1 MNIKKLFMCFNIILF
16 FNIFSL
22 TQLYAHEGAKGI
34 IKERMDKFKMS
45 KNLMKKINKGLQND
59 DFLTIEKSAQTLL
72 KWSKEMPNY
81 FPEGSDTPP
90 SEASSDI
97 WLDPEGFKK
106 AIKNFELA
114 SLQLITQSQ
123 NKDFDMT
130 VNSFRSLAK
139 TCKGC
144 HQKFRN

>member
-1 MNIKKLFMCFNIILF
+1 MNIKKLFMCFNLILF

-123 NKDFDMT
+123 NKNFDMT